1 MHLKYGVFFLL
12 VEELVDLTNEC
23 GITDGGMC

>member
-1 MHLKYGVFFLL
+1 MNLKYGVFFLL
-12 VEELVDLTNEC
+12 VEELVASTNEC

>member
-23 GITDGGMC
+23 GIADGGMC